1 MTMARVTLADHFSLQ
16 HFQGGEQRGRAMAL
30 FIYTQHH
37 GVLRGIEIQADDIG
51 HLLQKP
57 RISGQLEALGAV
69 GLEVVA
75 TPDVAN
81 GGFADPLRLGH
92 EATTP
97 LRHALGF
104 GLQSGIDDL
113 LNFLC
118 PIARFAAASWG
129 DLPET
134 LRAAL
139 GKAGAPQGDGRTTH
153 REALRNGVVGL
164 AFGCGQHNLATQG
177 DLARG
182 AESSVPLLQ
191 LLSLSL
197 FQGQGGQGTWHGKT
211 IAQVLYIVK
220 LFVVHIGY
228 LFSRHYTRIFPLKP
242 EIHTLSSVTAV
253 PQPTPSRPIPLNP
266 VI

>member
-1 MTMARVTLADHFSLQ
+1 MAFC
-16 HFQGGEQRGRAMAL
+16 G
-30 FIYTQHH
+30 
-37 GVLRGIEIQADDIG
+37 GIEIQADDIG
-51 HLLQKP
+51 HLLQKL
-57 RISGQLEALGAV
+57 RISGQLEGPAAV

-75 TPDVAN
+75 TPDVAH

-97 LRHALGF
+97 LRHALGL

-118 PIARFAAASWG
+118 PIARFAAASRG

-164 AFGCGQHNLATQG
+164 PFGCGQHNLATQG
-177 DLARG
+177 DLAGG

-191 LLSLSL
+191 LSSLSL
-197 FQGQGGQGTWHGKT
+197 FQGQGGQGTWHAKT
-211 IAQVLYIVK
+211 IAQALYVVK
-220 LFVVHIGY
+220 IFVVHIGY
-228 LFSRHYTRIFPLKP
+228 LFSRHYTSPALCTSPVWSGRRIGGQNLRVVSFSGSPRLREKSLGEMIPVAKP
-242 EIHTLSSVTAV
+242 MCC
-253 PQPTPSRPIPLNP
+253 
-266 VI
+266 